1 MLVPTET
8 LQKYGAVLAAYNKG
22 DFIFFEGDEAY
33 NFYQIHKGVVK
44 MSNYGDD
51 GDFIQGFFAEGES
64 FGEPPLFGEFP
75 YPANAIA
82 VSDTEVW
89 VLRNYHLQELLKD
102 NFPIHYHLSQILS
115 RRLQYK
121 AFLLKTIT
129 CEEPEERIL
138 SVIDY
143 FKHKMMHFSGK
154 GKPLNKP
161 LPLTRQQ
168 IADLTGLRVETVI
181 RKIKHLEEKGK
192 LHIIK
197 RKIYFSAGAT
207 L

>member
-1 MLVPTET
+1 MLIPPSV
-8 LQKYGAVLAAYNKG
+8 LQKYGAKLVTFQKN
-22 DFIFFEGDEAY
+22 DFIFMEGDEAY
-33 NFYQIHKGVVK
+33 NFYQLHKGVVK
-44 MSNYGDD
+44 MSNFGDE

-64 FGEPPLFGEFP
+64 FGEPALFGEFP

-82 VSDTEVW
+82 VSDSEVW
-89 VLRNYHLQELLKD
+89 VLRHYHFKELLKD
-102 NFPIHYHLSQILS
+102 HFDIHYHLSQILS

-138 SVIDY
+138 SVMGY
-143 FKHKMMHFSGK
+143 FKHKMDLNLGK
-154 GKPLNKP
+154 DKLHSKA

-181 RKIKHLEEKGK
+181 RKIKHLEEAGK
-192 LHIIK
+192 LRIIK
-197 RKIYFSAGAT
+197 RKIYFNLPVS

>member
-1 MLVPTET
+1 MLIPPEI
-8 LQKYGAVLAAYNKG
+8 LQKYGAVLSAFSKG
-22 DFIFFEGDEAY
+22 DFIFFEGDVAY

-44 MSNYGDD
+44 MSNFGDE

-64 FGEPPLFGEFP
+64 FGEPPLFGEFS

-82 VSDTEVW
+82 VSDTEIW
-89 VLRNYHLQELLKD
+89 VLRKYHLMDLLKD

-138 SVIDY
+138 SIIDY

-192 LHIIK
+192 LQIIK
-197 RKIYFSAGAT
+197 RKIYFSAGT
-207 L
+207 SI